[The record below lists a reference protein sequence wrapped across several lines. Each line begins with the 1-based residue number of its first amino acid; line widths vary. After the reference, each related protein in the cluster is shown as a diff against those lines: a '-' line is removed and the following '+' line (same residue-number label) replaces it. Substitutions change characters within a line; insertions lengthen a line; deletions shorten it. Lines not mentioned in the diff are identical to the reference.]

1 MDLIIEIAGYLLG
14 EVLYESAHTLVYR
27 AIRRDD
33 HQPVIIKFLRT
44 SYPTVLELIR
54 FQNQFHCAQSI
65 QSSLIVQPYALE
77 PWQNGFALI
86 MEDFGGISLRDY
98 LDRAQSTNSALA
110 SSPAFPHASIA
121 LPLAEFFSIA
131 CQLVEILELL
141 GQHHLIHKDIKPSN
155 LLINPDTQL
164 VKLTDFSLA
173 SLLPKESPTLLP
185 LQRLEGTLAYLSP
198 EQTGRMNRGIDYR
211 SDFYAMGITW
221 FELLTGRLPF
231 HGEDALE
238 WVHCHIA
245 QQPPL
250 AHEYNPIV
258 PPMLAEIINK
268 LMAKDPNDRYQS
280 VLGLRHDLEF
290 CQQAWQ
296 TQGEV
301 PNFPLARQDRSD
313 RFHLSDK
320 LYGRDTEVA
329 ELLSAFDR
337 ISGTSSLTEAS
348 QANSQSVNSQSDRC
362 ELILVTGC
370 SGVGKT
376 AVVNEVHR
384 SIVRR
389 CSYFIQGKFE
399 QAQRDCPFSAFVQ
412 ALQDLIQ
419 QLLCESE
426 QQLHYWRSQ
435 LLAALGQNG
444 QVILEVVPNLEQ
456 IIGPQPSVVEL
467 SGSALQNRF
476 YRVFQKFI
484 QVFANKIHPLVIFLD
499 DLQWADRASL
509 QMMQHLMESQQA
521 LLFIGAYREN
531 EVLPNH
537 PLMLTLEKLYQ
548 TGVRV
553 QTLSLKPLT
562 PSDLRCLIPDI
573 FKGCSDHLVALT
585 PLLYQQTQGN
595 PLFAKQFLSALHQ
608 DGLITFNHGREEWQ
622 CDVAQISEWTLA
634 DDVVQLMIGQ
644 IHKLPQPTQEHLQL
658 AACLGNQFNLETLS
672 LLFNQSHTE
681 TARHLWAALQVGL
694 ITATGDIYQL
704 YHSNSEDRLIVLPQT
719 QDSKPGLS
727 VHLAYRFVHDRI
739 QQAAY
744 ELISITEQATIH
756 RYIGCLLL
764 QKLSPAEQTE
774 RLFEIVQHLNIGI
787 TAAAETLPDLA
798 LASINLPSVDLAE
811 IQPIA
816 LARLNWQAGHKAQAT
831 TAYATAIEYFTQGI
845 QLLPVGAWQQH
856 YDLTLA
862 LHSDRVE
869 AAYLNTEYEFVEP
882 WSETVLQQAQDVLD
896 TIAVQEIRLVTARAQ
911 GQLQQALNTGL
922 HILQSLNIT
931 FPEQPNSMDVI
942 MEGRRIRQLWIYRL
956 CLDQESDITGSP
968 TDQQTDSEP
977 SPLGLLDLPPMTNPN
992 DLAAMQILTNLSGSA
1007 AVIAPTLLALLIF
1020 KQIELSLL
1028 GGNCIISGISY
1039 GDYGILLCGILE
1051 DPNVGYEFGQLALQ
1065 LLERL
1070 QARPW
1075 TSRALFITSTFIQ
1088 HWKKPLAQGLPG
1100 FLEGY
1105 HWGLA
1110 TGDWECMALN
1120 AVMYCEHR
1128 YFCGHELVQLADEME
1143 QYGQMLAQV
1152 KQITALQCHRI
1163 NQQLV
1168 LTLLGRRGT
1177 AQSAEG
1183 GLNSDFYNLQGEACY
1198 ADRFFLP
1205 NTDFSVLPIL
1215 CFHQCFLYYL
1225 FGHFTLANQQL
1236 SLLDLDEGSG
1246 DETKLQ
1252 IMLNGLRYRFPFYHA
1267 LILLACCRGAASHQ
1281 IALYLEQVRV
1291 HQQKL
1296 QRWANLVPEN
1306 HQHRWELVEAER
1318 QAILGNPL
1326 AAMEFYDRAIA
1337 NAKKHRFI
1345 QDEALANERAAE
1357 FYLSWDKPKI
1367 AQVYLTDAY
1376 YAYARWGAKAK
1387 TDDLQQR
1394 YGNLL
1399 LPPLRPAEFSSPST
1413 DQSPNTAHHFQ
1424 TSLRLGQVLDFS
1436 SIVKAS
1442 QILAGEVVLDQ
1453 LLTKLM
1459 QVVLENA
1466 GATRGVVILQED
1478 HDWTIAAIASH
1489 LETQIILPPQVPLKS
1504 HSDVPLPLI
1513 HYVINCQEPIVLD
1526 EVRLTS
1532 WFVTHPYWQTHP
1544 VCSVLAMPILGQG
1557 KLMGVLYLENEV
1569 TPAAFSHGQ
1578 VDLLKILCTQAA
1590 IALENSRLYQQL
1602 EAYSQNLEQR
1612 VQERTEALRQ
1622 SEHRYATLT
1631 EYAPVG
1637 IFRTDAA
1644 GNSLYHNPK
1653 WLEMAGLLLEN
1664 PPSNNWEQAIY
1675 SLDRDRV
1682 IQEWQTA
1689 VQNQQPF
1696 TSEYG
1701 LQKPD
1706 GTVTWVMGQAVPERD
1721 DQGHI
1726 LGYVGTVT
1734 DISGRKASERRYA
1747 ALTEAVPV
1755 GLFRF
1760 DHTGQCVYV
1769 NKRWCELTQQPP
1781 ETAMGYGWVQTIHPD
1796 DREWAL
1802 QAWQQAYAEQGGYYQ
1817 GEGRYLLPDGQISWF
1832 YCQITP
1838 EMDTTG
1844 NTIGYLGAI
1853 TDITALKETEANLKR
1868 AETEAK
1874 IREQQVISLL
1884 NNIPHIAWLKDT
1896 ESRFLA
1902 VNQPFAQA
1910 CGYTPEQLVGMQ
1922 DQDIWLLDLA
1932 AEYVRED
1939 RNVMQSRQQKR
1950 VEERLITFDGQE
1962 QWLETIKTPIVTD
1975 RGEILGTAGIAMD
1988 ITHRKQTEQALA
2000 ELNQELEQRVQQ
2012 RTEELQQQTQL
2023 LQTILNSMGDG
2034 VVVANC
2040 TGEIILHN
2048 PAVEQI
2054 TGLPGLHSQAQD
2066 WQSLWGIYLPNGSP
2080 CPVSHIP
2087 LVQAIQGYAT
2097 DQVEVVLRNA
2107 MRPEGVHV
2115 EVTARP
2121 LTDATG
2127 SGIGGVA
2134 VFRDVTVR
2142 KQMEEVLRQ
2151 SNLELE
2157 RRVEDRTAELRQA
2170 MESAEAANR
2179 TKSAFLANMSHEL
2192 RTPLNAIL
2200 GFSQLLAHDPN
2211 LNSTHQEQ
2219 LSIINSSGEH
2229 LLGLINDILEMSKI
2243 EAGRSTFHPN
2253 PFDLRAF
2260 LEGLIQMFQLKAEQ
2274 KGLKLSWER
2283 TEVLPQY
2290 IQTDENKLRQ
2300 VLINLL
2306 SNAIKFTDRG
2316 SVKLRVSC
2324 HDVTAPNWAIPTTFN
2339 GINLDQAAYV
2349 ICEVEDTGMGIAPEE
2364 IHLLFEPFIQ
2374 SSTQPRLQEGTGLGL
2389 PISREFVRLMGGELT
2404 VSSQVGQGS
2413 CFRFHIPIERVT
2425 SDLIPCTHFP
2435 QRPIGLAPG
2444 QPTYRILVVEDH
2456 LANRKLMLLLLQSL
2470 GFHVR
2475 EATNGQEAVE
2485 LWETWQPHLIWMDMR
2500 MPIMNGYE
2508 ATQQIRQ
2515 REQSHRNLL
2524 TTAIEDPQQT
2534 TATTTSPARPSTPT
2548 KIIALTAGAFAEERT
2563 KTLAM
2568 GCDDFVTKPLQD
2580 RIILDKLV
2588 EHLGVRYLF
2597 AAPPSSQSSNS
2608 AEAVPSIEVALTE
2621 LQAMPIDWV
2630 DQLQQATIE
2639 VNVEKILSLLPLI
2652 PEEQSDLR
2660 LLITHKIHSFDFEQ
2674 ILDLIAEAY
2683 HRLIP

>member
-33 HQPVIIKFLRT
+33 HQPVVIKFLRT
-44 SYPTVLELIR
+44 SYPTILELIR

-65 QSSLIVQPYALE
+65 PSSHIIQPYALE
-77 PWQNGFALI
+77 PWQNGFALV

-98 LDRAQSTNSALA
+98 LDRVQPVKSTLTASPIVPPTSAG
-110 SSPAFPHASIA
+110 

-131 CQLVEILELL
+131 RQLVEILELL

-155 LLINPDTQL
+155 FLINPDTQL

-173 SLLPKESPTLLP
+173 SWLPKASPTLLP

-231 HGEDALE
+231 HGGDALE

-258 PPMLAEIINK
+258 PPMLSEIINK

-280 VLGLRHDLEF
+280 VLGLRHDLES

-296 TQGEV
+296 TQGKI
-301 PNFPLARQDRSD
+301 PNFPLAKQDRCD
-313 RFHLSDK
+313 RFHISDK
-320 LYGRDTEVA
+320 LYGRETEVA
-329 ELLSAFDR
+329 ELISAFDR
-337 ISGTSSLTEAS
+337 ISGVSSLSEAS
-348 QANSQSVNSQSDRC
+348 QANSQQANSQQANSQSDRG
-362 ELILVTGC
+362 ELILITGS

-376 AVVNEVHR
+376 EVVNEVHR
-384 SIVRR
+384 FIMRQR
-389 CSYFIQGKFE
+389 GYFIQGKFD
-399 QAQRDCPFSAFVQ
+399 QSQRDSPFSAFVQ

-426 QQLHYWRSQ
+426 QQLYHWRSQ
-435 LLAALGQNG
+435 LLAALGQDG
-444 QVILEVVPNLEQ
+444 QVILEFVPNLEQ
-456 IIGPQPSVVEL
+456 IIGPQPAVVEL

-476 YRVFQKFI
+476 CRVFQKFI
-484 QVFANKIHPLVIFLD
+484 QVFANKTHPLVIFLD

-509 QMMQHLMESQQA
+509 QMMQHLLESQHA
-521 LLFIGAYREN
+521 LLLIGAYREN
-531 EVLPNH
+531 EVLLSH
-537 PLMLTLEKLYQ
+537 PLMLTLESLHQ

-553 QTLSLKPLT
+553 QTFTLTPLT
-562 PSDLRCLIPDI
+562 PSDLRCLIADTFNGYPDN
-573 FKGCSDHLVALT
+573 LAALT
-585 PLLYQQTQGN
+585 QLVYQQTQGN
-595 PLFAKQFLSALHQ
+595 PLFAKQFLSALYQ
-608 DGLITFNHGREEWQ
+608 DGLITFNHGRGEWQ
-622 CDVAQISEWTLA
+622 CDVAQISEWTLT
-634 DDVVQLMIGQ
+634 DDIVQLMIGQ
-644 IHKLPQPTQEHLQL
+644 IHKLPQPTQEHLKL

-681 TARHLWAALQVGL
+681 TANQLWAALQAGL

-704 YHSNSEDRLIVLPQT
+704 YHSNSDDRLILLSQA
-719 QDSKPGLS
+719 QDREPGS
-727 VHLAYRFVHDRI
+727 SIQLAYQFVHDRI

-756 RYIGCLLL
+756 SYIGRLLL

-774 RLFEIVQHLNIGI
+774 RLFEIVQHLNTGI
-787 TAAAETLPDLA
+787 MAGAETLPDLT
-798 LASINLPSVDLAE
+798 LASINLASADLAE
-811 IQPIA
+811 IQPIT
-816 LARLNWQAGHKAQAT
+816 LARLNWQAGHKAKAT
-831 TAYATAIEYFTQGI
+831 TAYAAAIEYFTQGI
-845 QLLPVGAWQQH
+845 ELLPAEAWQQH
-856 YDLTLA
+856 YDLALA

-869 AAYLNTEYEFVEP
+869 AAYLNTDYEQIEA
-882 WSETVLQQAQDVLD
+882 WSTTVLQQAQDVLD
-896 TIAVQEIRLVTARAQ
+896 TIAVQEVRLVTARAQ
-911 GQLQQALNTGL
+911 GQLHQALKTGL
-922 HILQSLNIT
+922 DILQSLSIT
-931 FPEQPNSMDVI
+931 FPEQPTSMDVI
-942 MEGRRIRQLWIYRL
+942 TEGQRIRQLWLDRL
-956 CLDQESDITGSP
+956 CLDQASASTGFP
-968 TDQQTDSEP
+968 IHQPEP
-977 SPLGLLDLPPMTNPN
+977 SPLGLLDLPSMTDPN
-992 DLAAMQILTNLSGSA
+992 YLAAMQILTKLSGSA
-1007 AVIAPTLLALLIF
+1007 AVIAPHLLALLIF

-1028 GGNCIISGISY
+1028 GGNCMISGISY
-1039 GDYGILLCGILE
+1039 GDYGILLCGVLE
-1051 DPNVGYEFGQLALQ
+1051 DPRAGYEFGQLALQ

-1075 TSRALFITSTFIQ
+1075 TSRALFITSTFIR
-1088 HWKKPLAQGLPG
+1088 HWQEPLSQVLPR

-1128 YFCGHELVQLADEME
+1128 YFCGHELVQLADDME
-1143 QYGQMLAQV
+1143 QYGQTIAQV
-1152 KQITALQCHRI
+1152 KQITALQSHRI

-1183 GLNSDFYNLQGEACY
+1183 LLNSDFYNLQGDTCY
-1198 ADRFFLP
+1198 EDRFFLP
-1205 NTDFSVLPIL
+1205 NTDYTVLPTL

-1225 FGHFTLANQQL
+1225 FGHFTLANQEL
-1236 SLLDLDEGSG
+1236 SRLNLDASSG
-1246 DETKLQ
+1246 DETRLQ

-1267 LILLACCRGAASHQ
+1267 LILLACCRGATSHQ
-1281 IALYLEQVRV
+1281 IAIYLEQVRV

-1296 QRWANLVPEN
+1296 QRWANLIPEN

-1318 QAILGNPL
+1318 QAILGNHL
-1326 AAMEFYDRAIA
+1326 AAMELYDRAIA
-1337 NAKKHRFI
+1337 NAKKHHFV

-1357 FYLSWDKPKI
+1357 FYLTWDKPKV

-1376 YAYARWGAKAK
+1376 YAYARWGATAK
-1387 TDDLQQR
+1387 TDDLQTR

-1399 LPPLRPAEFSSPST
+1399 LLPLQPVEFSSPST
-1413 DQSPNTAHHFQ
+1413 AHNFP
-1424 TSLRLGQVLDFS
+1424 TSLQLGQVLDFS

-1466 GATRGVVILQED
+1466 GATRGVVILQEKY
-1478 HDWTIAAIASH
+1478 DWKIAAIASH
-1489 LETQIILPPQVPLKS
+1489 PATQVILPTQALLDS
-1504 HSDVPLPLI
+1504 RSDVPRSLI

-1526 EVRLTS
+1526 EVHLTS
-1532 WFVTHPYWQTHP
+1532 WFINDSFWQTHP

-1569 TPAAFSHGQ
+1569 APAAFSHGQ

-1590 IALENSRLYQQL
+1590 ISLENARLYQQL

-1653 WLEMAGLLLEN
+1653 WLEMAGLSLGNLI
-1664 PPSNNWEQAIY
+1664 SNNWEQAIY
-1675 SLDRDRV
+1675 SLDLDRV
-1682 IQEWQTA
+1682 VQEWQTA
-1689 VQNQQPF
+1689 VQTQQPF
-1696 TSEYG
+1696 ASEYR

-1721 DQGHI
+1721 DQGQI

-1769 NKRWCELTQQPP
+1769 NKRWCELTQRPP

-1796 DREWAL
+1796 DREWAI
-1802 QAWQQAYAEQGGYYQ
+1802 QAWQQAQAEQGGYYQ

-1838 EMDTTG
+1838 ELDTTG
-1844 NTIGYLGAI
+1844 CTIGYLGAI

-1910 CGYTPEQLVGMQ
+1910 CGYSSEQLIGMR
-1922 DQDIWLLDLA
+1922 DQEIWPLELADDYIRDDLA
-1932 AEYVRED
+1932 
-1939 RNVMQSRQQKR
+1939 VMRTRQQKR
-1950 VEERLITFDGQE
+1950 VEERLITVDGKE
-1962 QWLETIKTPIVTD
+1962 QWIETIKTPIVTD
-1975 RGEILGTAGIAMD
+1975 SGEILGTAGIAMD
-1988 ITHRKQTEQALA
+1988 ITDRKQTEQALA
-2000 ELNQELEQRVQQ
+2000 NLNQELEQRVHQ

-2040 TGEIILHN
+2040 EGRVILHN

-2066 WQSLWGIYLPNGSP
+2066 WQSLWGIYLPNGNP
-2080 CPVSHIP
+2080 YPVSHLP
-2087 LVQAIQGYAT
+2087 LVQAIQGHAV
-2097 DQVEVVLRNA
+2097 DQVEMILCNP
-2107 MRPEGVHV
+2107 MRPEGLHV
-2115 EVTARP
+2115 EITARP

-2127 SGIGGVA
+2127 TVIGGVA

-2151 SNLELE
+2151 ANLELE
-2157 RRVEDRTAELRQA
+2157 HRVEERTAELRQA
-2170 MESAEAANR
+2170 MESAEAANQ
-2179 TKSAFLANMSHEL
+2179 TKSTFLANMSHEL

-2200 GFSQLLAHDPN
+2200 GFSQLLSHDPN
-2211 LNSTHQEQ
+2211 LNATHHEQ
-2219 LSIINSSGEH
+2219 LSIINRSGEH

-2243 EAGRSTFHPN
+2243 EAGRSIFHPN
-2253 PFDLRAF
+2253 CFDIQAF
-2260 LEGLIQMFQLKAEQ
+2260 LESLIQMFQLKAEQ
-2274 KGLKLSWER
+2274 KGLRLVWER
-2283 TEVLPQY
+2283 TEILPQY

-2316 SVKLRVSC
+2316 QVQLRVSYC
-2324 HDVTAPNWAIPTTFN
+2324 ELAAQDWAITAITSDW
-2339 GINLDQAAYV
+2339 INPERAAYL

-2364 IHLLFEPFIQ
+2364 INLLFEPFIQ

-2404 VSSQVGQGS
+2404 VESQVGQGS
-2413 CFRFHIPIERVT
+2413 CFRFHLPIERVT
-2425 SDLIPCTHFP
+2425 SDLIPATNFA
-2435 QRPIGLAPG
+2435 QRPIGLAAG

-2456 LANRKLMLLLLQSL
+2456 LANRKLMLSLLQPL
-2470 GFHVR
+2470 GFQVR

-2485 LWETWQPHLIWMDMR
+2485 LWESWQPHLIWMDIR
-2500 MPIMNGYE
+2500 MPVMDGYE
-2508 ATQQIRQ
+2508 ATRQIRQ
-2515 REQSHRNLL
+2515 REQLRLMQSNRP
-2524 TTAIEDPQQT
+2524 IEDPHQPPS
-2534 TATTTSPARPSTPT
+2534 ATNPSFPPSTPT
-2548 KIIALTAGAFAEERT
+2548 KIIALTAGAFTEERA
-2563 KTLAM
+2563 KTLAI
-2568 GCDDFVTKPLQD
+2568 GCNDFVSKPLQD
-2580 RIILDKLV
+2580 GLILDKLV

-2597 AAPPSSQSSNS
+2597 AEASSIQCSKQV
-2608 AEAVPSIEVALTE
+2608 AEVPSIESALVG
-2621 LQAMPIDWV
+2621 LRAMPIDWV
-2630 DQLQQATIE
+2630 NQLQQATIE
-2639 VNVEKILSLLPLI
+2639 VNVDRLLELIQVI
-2652 PEEQSDLR
+2652 PEEQSALG
-2660 LLITHKIHSFDFEQ
+2660 LVITHKIQTFDFEQ
-2674 ILDLIAEAY
+2674 ILNLIVQEY
-2683 HRLIP
+2683 PNLLP